1 MKTYKIEVQ
10 RIDYSG
16 EDFCG
21 EVSPSE
27 ASKIISEQPT
37 ELTISFD
44 LDDETIKEW
53 KNRVDLGESDD
64 WLIDDVVSDFCYEN
78 GILQPTTFDYCFID

>member
-21 EVSPSE
+21 ELSASE

-44 LDDETIKEW
+44 LDDETIEEW
-53 KNRVDLGESDD
+53 KNRADLGESDD
-64 WLIDDVVSDFCYEN
+64 WLIDDVVSDYCYEN

>member
-1 MKTYKIEVQ
+1 MKTYKIELQ

-21 EVSPSE
+21 ELSSFE

-37 ELTISFD
+37 ELTISFE
-44 LDDETIKEW
+44 LDEETIKEW
-53 KNRVDLGESDD
+53 DERSKAGECDD
-64 WLIDDVVSDFCYEN
+64 WLVDGVVSDYCYDN